1 MEPKR
6 RQILAGYLAD
16 YLAGYLAD
24 YLAGYLVDR
33 ESPELPRLD

>member
-6 RQILAGYLAD
+6 RQILADYLAGYLAD
-16 YLAGYLAD
+16 YLAD